1 MEEIIER
8 MKRCGIPEKTAL
20 CVYLDF
26 VRNDK
31 YAALLAYIRA
41 EEEANGLERI

>member
-26 VRNDK
+26 VRNNKWED
-31 YAALLAYIRA
+31 LLAFIVA
-41 EEEANGLERI
+41 EEKEHGLEGV